1 MYLRIINITSYKCS
15 LYILLLTRLQQKCT
29 RMSVK
34 LCQHTAVCIHMLQWY
49 VLWGKGVITR
59 EKKLNTILW
68 QQKLSWYLTQI
79 DWWFTGL
86 SFSDYFKEHQILNIL
101 VLCLLSSFLSF
112 RMWMSPHS
120 WTKDKYAFPQR
131 QEMKVICE
139 KPRKSVLKIQICNLL
154 IINLK
159 CIFIVPFIKTC
170 YKDVLIWNLIM
181 E

>member
-1 MYLRIINITSYKCS
+1 MQSVYPPVNEITTKMYTDECEAAPAYSSVCTYAAVIRIVRKRCNT
-15 LYILLLTRLQQKCT
+15 
-29 RMSVK
+29 
-34 LCQHTAVCIHMLQWY
+34 
-49 VLWGKGVITR
+49 
-59 EKKLNTILW
+59 KKKKINTILW

-86 SFSDYFKEHQILNIL
+86 SFSDYFKEHRILNVL

-139 KPRKSVLKIQICNLL
+139 KPRRSVLKIQIRNLL